1 MIKTLIDLISLDEFV
16 GVSKN
21 VDIAKGLYKKPS
33 SLSEC
38 KELIKR
44 IYNGGKY

>member
-1 MIKTLIDLISLDEFV
+1 MIKTIIDLLQIDKFY

-33 SLSEC
+33 TI
-38 KELIKR
+38 KESTELLKR
-44 IYNGGKY
+44 TWYGR

>member
-1 MIKTLIDLISLDEFV
+1 MIKTLIDLLSLDEFY

-33 SLSEC
+33 TLGES
-38 KELIKR
+38 KELIMR
-44 IYNGGKY
+44 LYHGRKY